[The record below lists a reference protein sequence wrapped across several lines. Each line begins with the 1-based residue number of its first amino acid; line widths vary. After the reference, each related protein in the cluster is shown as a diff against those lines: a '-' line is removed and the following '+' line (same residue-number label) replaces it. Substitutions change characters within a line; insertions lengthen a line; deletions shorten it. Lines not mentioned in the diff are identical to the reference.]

1 MERAPRNLARNLW
14 VINRPF
20 KLSYVGVEIGTRMTC
35 APLGGLFLHSPVKLD
50 PVLRNSLDAL
60 GEVRAII
67 APNKLL
73 GDRCA
78 LLCLEMPRSRAC
90 SRPRPDHAVG
100 GRAGHE
106 IRESESASPQQSA
119 RNSRSEVPRPRR
131 PMRTGLGRCFTS
143 SKSWRRAALTCSSTG
158 SPWTRRPRWGDRE
171 SFCRSPHFAGRAAW
185 RVLAQTG
192 NYPQS
197 ESMRFRC
204 RSPMC
209 TPRSRSRSASSLP
222 QSTFCRM
229 RGPNR
234 TGHAVTDG
242 SWGSSSP
249 LGDSKKR
256 CPAPPRS
263 NV

>member
-1 MERAPRNLARNLW
+1 MP
-14 VINRPF
+14 V
-20 KLSYVGVEIGTRMTC
+20 SGS
-35 APLGGLFLHSPVKLD
+35 GGSSH
-50 PVLRNSLDAL
+50 
-60 GEVRAII
+60 
-67 APNKLL
+67 
-73 GDRCA
+73 
-78 LLCLEMPRSRAC
+78 LCSEMPRSGAC
-90 SRPRPDHAVG
+90 SRPRPEHAAG

-119 RNSRSEVPRPRR
+119 RNSRSEVPRIAQTPNAHRAR
-131 PMRTGLGRCFTS
+131 SLLHIIQILEACGFDLFIDRQSMDTTTPMGRSRELLPKPPFRWSRGL
-143 SKSWRRAALTCSSTG
+143 
-158 SPWTRRPRWGDRE
+158 
-171 SFCRSPHFAGRAAW
+171 W

-234 TGHAVTDG
+234 TGRAVTDG
-242 SWGSSSP
+242 CWGASSP
-249 LGDSKKR
+249 LGPLQKR
-256 CPAPPRS
+256 CPALPRS